1 MSTSNNQRITK
12 EVFRKIG
19 ELNADLERLEKLG
32 MQQRRLLIRLVVLIV
47 VFLICFSVFIWGRL
61 NS

>member
-1 MSTSNNQRITK
+1 MSNNQRTTREI
-12 EVFRKIG
+12 FRKIG
-19 ELNADLERLEKLG
+19 ELNADLERLEKLR
-32 MQQRRLLIRLVVLIV
+32 MEQRRILIRLVVLIV